1 MSKHEPTHPGES
13 IGDAMREAGLNA
25 TELAVALNM
34 ERGNLYARLAPGV
47 LEKLRGRNPTQPGGN
62 RKNKHHQWFTPDLG
76 HPKLKEH
83 LAAVIALMRAA
94 ANWGQFQRSLKRA
107 FPVLN
112 DQYEMNL
119 GDDG

>member
-1 MSKHEPTHPGES
+1 MTPCGAKRTYWP
-13 IGDAMREAGLNA
+13 A
-25 TELAVALNM
+25 
-34 ERGNLYARLAPGV
+34 
-47 LEKLRGRNPTQPGGN
+47 
-62 RKNKHHQWFTPDLG
+62 TPDLG

-94 ANWGQFQRSLKRA
+94 ANWSQFQRSLKRA

-119 GDDG
+119 GDD

>member
-1 MSKHEPTHPGES
+1 MAPFDHRSHYTND
-13 IGDAMREAGLNA
+13 I
-25 TELAVALNM
+25 V
-34 ERGNLYARLAPGV
+34 YARLAPGV
-47 LEKLRGRNPTQPGGN
+47 LEDLKARNPVLPSGN
-62 RKNKHHQWFTPDLG
+62 RKNKHHQWFMPDLG

-112 DQYEMNL
+112 DQYEMNF